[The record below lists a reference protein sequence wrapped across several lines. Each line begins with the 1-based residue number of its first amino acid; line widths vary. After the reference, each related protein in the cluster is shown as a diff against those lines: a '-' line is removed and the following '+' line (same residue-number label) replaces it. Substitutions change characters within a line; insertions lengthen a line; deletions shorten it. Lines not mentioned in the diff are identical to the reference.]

1 MEKVEGKGI
10 EEGRD
15 MQRERERERERDT
28 QVHEQRAKEK
38 QNKLKRERIVKLEIF
53 LEPIREL
60 RRNFY

>member
-1 MEKVEGKGI
+1 MEKVEGKGV

-15 MQRERERERERDT
+15 MQRERERDT